1 MPLSQN
7 PPNRDENQTPQGIL
21 PGFSGEK
28 RRILVAPL
36 DWGLGHATRCIPLI
50 RQLQAL
56 GHTVLLAGEGSV
68 ASLLQAEFPQLT
80 LLPLPGY
87 RVRYARSGKGMT
99 WAMLRQIPR
108 ISNTIREE
116 HRWLLKTVEKEK
128 IDFIISDN
136 RYGLWHPGVPSV
148 ILTHQ
153 LAVQHPAARWTE
165 PLIRKML
172 YRHISRFRACWV
184 PDTDDNGGLAGIL
197 SHTANGPGIPVHFI
211 GWLSRFEPSP
221 HAVIPGHWLILL
233 SGPEP
238 QRSLLENLLLR
249 QLETFTGTATVVR
262 GLPGHERAL
271 PSTGRFNFY
280 NHLPAAELQTL
291 IGEAEYVLTRSG
303 YSTLMD
309 LLKLQKKAFLI
320 PTPGQTEQEYLALRC
335 AESGIAPFSSQDDF
349 SLAGALETCRQFDY
363 QLPSFQSLSTEKL
376 ASLLLSAAR

>member
-7 PPNRDENQTPQGIL
+7 LPNRDENQTPQGIL

-68 ASLLQAEFPQLT
+68 ARLLQAEFPQLP
-80 LLPLPGY
+80 LLPLAGY
-87 RVRYARSGKGMT
+87 RVRYSRSGKGMT
-99 WAMLRQIPR
+99 LALLRQIPR
-108 ISNTIREE
+108 LLRTIRRE
-116 HRWLLKTVEKEK
+116 HRWLLKTVEQEK

-136 RYGLWHPGVPSV
+136 RYGLWHPKVPSV

-165 PLIRKML
+165 PLIRKLL
-172 YRHISRFRACWV
+172 YRHIRRFRACWV
-184 PDTDDNGGLAGIL
+184 PDTAENSGLAGAL
-197 SHTANGPGIPVHFI
+197 SHPPVKPDTPLHYI
-211 GWLSRFEPSP
+211 GWQSRFETSS
-221 HAVIPGHWLILL
+221 HTSIPGHWLILL

-249 QLETFTGTATVVR
+249 QLETFPGTATVVR

-291 IGEAEYVLTRSG
+291 IGEAEFVLSRSG

-335 AESGIAPFSSQDDF
+335 AEAGIAPFSAQDDF
-349 SLAGALETCRQFDY
+349 SLARALDACRQFDY
-363 QLPSFQSLSTEKL
+363 QLPAFQSLSPEKL
-376 ASLLLSAAR
+376 ASLLLSAER